1 MCNYGGVTVLPK
13 ILWFLGVAL
22 VSSTVVMPA
31 GMRDS
36 NLTFTENYILGVR
49 QALFTA
55 YKLLD
60 RNLTF
65 DFHEVGGKG
74 KWL

>member
-1 MCNYGGVTVLPK
+1 M
-13 ILWFLGVAL
+13 
-22 VSSTVVMPA
+22 SSTVVMPA